1 MQPLEIGVP
10 YLAGTYDERMY
21 EELRLR
27 AQTFEVLTGGDL
39 AAEDSEGYDDLK
51 GAEGRE
57 FGMRFVPLPNSMA
70 DSLRVNLHVWSDDH
84 RTAGGG

>member
-1 MQPLEIGVP
+1 MLRLIAKNTRIP

-39 AAEDSEGYDDLK
+39 SADSRGEDKAEE
-51 GAEGRE
+51 AEGKNSG
-57 FGMRFVPLPNSMA
+57 FNFVPLPEEMTQSM
-70 DSLRVNLHVWSDDH
+70 RVNLHVWEGKSP
-84 RTAGGG
+84 